1 MVSTAYE
8 LGEKDRVVVVMMTEG
23 ALGQMMEPVTLPD
36 FQEPKRNYW
45 GFTRANTPTRK
56 SVFSTEIPKKKLLN

>member
-8 LGEKDRVVVVMMTEG
+8 LGEKYRVVVVMMTEG
-23 ALGQMMEPVTLPD
+23 ALGQMMEPVTLPE

-45 GFTRANTPTRK
+45 GFDGKYSYKK
-56 SVFSTEIPKKKLLN
+56 SAFSTEIPKKKLLN